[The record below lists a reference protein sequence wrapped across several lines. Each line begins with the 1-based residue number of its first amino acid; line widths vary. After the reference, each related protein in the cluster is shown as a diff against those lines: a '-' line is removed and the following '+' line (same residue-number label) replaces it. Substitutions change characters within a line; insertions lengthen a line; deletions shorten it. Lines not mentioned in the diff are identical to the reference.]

1 MSVQDSYVSRRSKE
15 AAFAPSGSESSLMKA
30 LAAKAHAV
38 RRLERQ
44 GRRTKVAARNMKTY
58 AA

>member
-1 MSVQDSYVSRRSKE
+1 MSAQDSYVSRRSKE
-15 AAFAPSGSESSLMKA
+15 SAFPASGDNSLVKA

-44 GRRTKVAARNMKTY
+44 GRRTKVAARNMKNTY